1 MGKCLYLHGRPGP
14 QRMSLK
20 RRERITRHK
29 LHLHNL
35 LVLPRAQNVFFLKSL
50 GDSFYRDSFISGFSG
65 IQEPLRV
72 PSLKSTIISLGNLGL
87 VQHPPEI
94 LGLLKPTSSTKR
106 AIAEV
111 NASIVCCSDI

>member
-1 MGKCLYLHGRPGP
+1 MY
-14 QRMSLK
+14 
-20 RRERITRHK
+20 
-29 LHLHNL
+29 
-35 LVLPRAQNVFFLKSL
+35 FFLKSL